1 MSKFNKDDF
10 PLLFAEVAK
19 VLGAEEAE
27 KQLGI
32 AWDGYTHHDEDSYK
46 WEDGEFLI
54 GAFLWR
60 GTPQG
65 FDYWDAIDEETD

>member
-19 VLGAEEAE
+19 VLGEEEAE

-32 AWDGYTHHDEDSYK
+32 AWDAYQDGWVDTDEVD
-46 WEDGEFLI
+46 
-54 GAFLWR
+54 GAFVWSR
-60 GTPQG
+60 TPHG
-65 FDYWDAIDEETD
+65 RDFWSCVESGVNPNA